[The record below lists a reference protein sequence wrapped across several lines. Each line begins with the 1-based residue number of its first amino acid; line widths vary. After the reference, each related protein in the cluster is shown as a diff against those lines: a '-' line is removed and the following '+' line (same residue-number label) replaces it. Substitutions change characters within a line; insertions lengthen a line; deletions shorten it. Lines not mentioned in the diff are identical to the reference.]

1 MGLNMKKR
9 KLEKIPI
16 FYESALTAACEERE
30 IKTIHFKRLWKHIM
44 STPEKDIDFDSMPQ
58 LPRSL
63 KKLLREKFTP
73 CSSKL
78 KKISHSKDKKTS
90 KLLIEL
96 QDGHL
101 IESVVIRHSDTR
113 SGGHTVLCVSSQ
125 VGCRMGC
132 TFCATGT
139 MGLHA
144 NLNAGEIQEQLLIAN
159 RHVTKI
165 RNIVFM
171 GMGEPLDNWG
181 AVKEAI
187 YGFWDGRKFGLS
199 FQHMTVST
207 VGVISK
213 MRLFSDE
220 FPKVNLALSLH
231 AGTQNVRKQI
241 VPTSKAF
248 TMSKLLDAV
257 DYHNN
262 KTGNKVFIE
271 YLMIGNVNSSLSD
284 AKELSEQLKGR
295 DVIVNLIPY
304 NKTETGHNYEAP
316 TLEQMEAFQTLVID
330 AGYYCTLR
338 KTTVSGQDIDG
349 ACGQLAVK
357 GLRKEDGLD
366 VESVVPDIKRRC
378 SSKVDGA
385 FAPEEKR
392 ACCTKSCSSCNC
404 ECCASSSEGSTMMA
418 LTAAVGV
425 GLLAYLRWLRK

>member
-1 MGLNMKKR
+1 MKKR
-9 KLEKIPI
+9 KLDKIPI

-44 STPEKDIDFDSMPQ
+44 TTPEKDIDFDNMPNI
-58 LPRSL
+58 PRTL
-63 KKLLREKFTP
+63 KALLREKFTP
-73 CSSKL
+73 CSSTL
-78 KKISHSKDKKTS
+78 KKISTSKDGKTS

-144 NLNAGEIQEQLLIAN
+144 NLNAGEIQEQLLLAN
-159 RHVTKI
+159 RHVDKI

-171 GMGEPLDNWG
+171 GMGEPLDNWR

-187 YGFWDGRKFGLS
+187 YGFYDGRKFGLS
-199 FQHMTVST
+199 YQHMTVST

-231 AGTQNVRKQI
+231 AGTQDVRKQI

-271 YLMIGNVNSSLSD
+271 YLMIGNVNSSLRD
-284 AKELSEQLKGR
+284 AEELSTKLKGR

-304 NKTETGHNYEAP
+304 NKTETGYDYEAP
-316 TLEQMEAFQTLVID
+316 TLEQMEAFQTAMMD

-349 ACGQLAVK
+349 ACGQLAIK
-357 GLRKEDGLD
+357 ELRKQDGLD
-366 VESVVPDIKRRC
+366 VESVVPDVKRRS
-378 SSKVDGA
+378 SSKTDDVVAQGL
-385 FAPEEKR
+385 KR
-392 ACCTKSCSSCNC
+392 GCCTKADVSCG
-404 ECCASSSEGSTMMA
+404 CAQSVSSSENKF
-418 LTAAVGV
+418 LLITAAIGV
-425 GLLAYLRWLRK
+425 GLLAYMRWLRK

>member
-1 MGLNMKKR
+1 MKKR
-9 KLEKIPI
+9 KLDKIPI
-16 FYESALTAACEERE
+16 FYESALTAACEERN
-30 IKTIHFKRLWKHIM
+30 IKTLHFKRLWKHIIT
-44 STPEKDIDFDSMPQ
+44 TPEEHIDFDSMQ
-58 LPRSL
+58 HIPRTL
-63 KKLLREKFTP
+63 KALLREKFTP

-78 KKISHSKDKKTS
+78 KKISHSKDGKTS

-101 IESVVIRHSDTR
+101 IESVIIRHSDTR

-144 NLNAGEIQEQLLIAN
+144 NLNAGEIQEQLLLAN
-159 RHVTKI
+159 RHVGKI

-171 GMGEPLDNWG
+171 GMGEPLDNWR

-187 YGFWDGRKFGLS
+187 YGFYDGRKYGLS

-207 VGVISK
+207 VGVVSK

-231 AGTQNVRKQI
+231 AGSQDVRGQI

-248 TMSKLLDAV
+248 TMSKLLEAV

-271 YLMIGNVNSSLSD
+271 YLMIGNVNSSLRD
-284 AKELSEQLKGR
+284 AEELSEKLKGR

-304 NKTETGHNYEAP
+304 NKTETGHNYECP
-316 TLEQMEAFQTLVID
+316 TLKQMEAFQQKLMD

-349 ACGQLAVK
+349 ACGQLAIK
-357 GLRKEDGLD
+357 NIKKQDALD
-366 VESVVPDIKRRC
+366 IESLMPD
-378 SSKVDGA
+378 
-385 FAPEEKR
+385 EKR
-392 ACCTKSCSSCNC
+392 TCCGKPNSPCACAESSPSYSDGNGTL
-404 ECCASSSEGSTMMA
+404 AIV
-418 LTAAVGV
+418 AAVGV
-425 GLLAYLRWLRK
+425 GLLAYMRWLKS

>member
-1 MGLNMKKR
+1 MKKR
-9 KLEKIPI
+9 KLDKIPI
-16 FYESALTAACEERE
+16 FYESALTAACEELD

-44 STPEKDIDFDSMPQ
+44 TTPEKDIDFDGMPNI
-58 LPRSL
+58 PRIL
-63 KKLLREKFTP
+63 KALLREKFTP

-78 KKISHSKDKKTS
+78 KKISHSKDGKTS

-144 NLNAGEIQEQLLIAN
+144 NLNAGEIQEQLLLAN
-159 RHVTKI
+159 RHVDKI

-171 GMGEPLDNWG
+171 GMGEPLDNWR

-187 YGFWDGRKFGLS
+187 YGFYDGRKFGLS
-199 FQHMTVST
+199 YQHMTVST

-271 YLMIGNVNSSLSD
+271 YLMIGNVNSSLRD
-284 AKELSEQLKGR
+284 AKDLSTKLKGR

-304 NKTETGHNYEAP
+304 NKTETGYDYKAP
-316 TLEQMEAFQTLVID
+316 TLEQMEAFQTAMIE

-349 ACGQLAVK
+349 ACGQLAI
-357 GLRKEDGLD
+357 KELSKKDALD
-366 VESVVPDIKRRC
+366 VESVVPDVKRSC
-378 SSKVDGA
+378 SSKTDDVVAQDL
-385 FAPEEKR
+385 KR
-392 ACCTKSCSSCNC
+392 GCCSKTDASCNC
-404 ECCASSSEGSTMMA
+404 ARAASSSENKLLA
-418 LTAAVGV
+418 LTAAIGV
-425 GLLAYLRWLRK
+425 GLLAYMRWLRK

>member
-1 MGLNMKKR
+1 MKKR
-9 KLEKIPI
+9 KLDKIPI
-16 FYESALTAACEERE
+16 FYESAFTAACEERN
-30 IKTIHFKRLWKHIM
+30 IKTLHFKRIWKHII
-44 STPEKDIDFDSMPQ
+44 STPEKDIDFDSMRQ
-58 LPRSL
+58 IPRTL
-63 KKLLREKFTP
+63 KALLREKFTP

-78 KKISHSKDKKTS
+78 KKISHSKDGKTS

-139 MGLHA
+139 MGLQA
-144 NLNAGEIQEQLLIAN
+144 NLNAGEIQEQLLLAH
-159 RHVTKI
+159 RHVGKI

-171 GMGEPLDNWG
+171 GMGEPLDNWR

-187 YGFWDGRKFGLS
+187 YGFYDGRKFGLS

-231 AGTQNVRKQI
+231 AGTQDVRKTI

-248 TMSKLLDAV
+248 TMSKLLAAV

-271 YLMIGNVNSSLSD
+271 YLMIGNVNSSLRD
-284 AKELSEQLKGR
+284 AEELSAKLKGR
-295 DVIVNLIPY
+295 NVIVNLIPY
-304 NKTETGHNYEAP
+304 NKTETGHDYKSP
-316 TLEQMEAFQTLVID
+316 TLKQMEAFQQKVMD

-349 ACGQLAVK
+349 ACGQLAIK
-357 GLRKEDGLD
+357 NIRKQDGLD
-366 VESVVPDIKRRC
+366 IESVVPDQR
-378 SSKVDGA
+378 
-385 FAPEEKR
+385 
-392 ACCTKSCSSCNC
+392 KSCSSKPHTPCNC
-404 ECCASSSEGSTMMA
+404 AKSSSDSSNESGTFA
-418 LTAAVGV
+418 LVLAVGV
-425 GLLAYLRWLRK
+425 GLLAYLRWLRKC

>member
-1 MGLNMKKR
+1 MKKR
-9 KLEKIPI
+9 KLNKVPI
-16 FYESALTAACEERE
+16 FYESALAAACEELS
-30 IKTIHFKRLWKHIM
+30 IKTIHFKTLWKHII
-44 STPEKDIDFDSMPQ
+44 STPEDEIDFDNMNGI
-58 LPRSL
+58 PRTL
-63 KKLLREKFTP
+63 KTLLRQKFTP

-78 KKISHSKDKKTS
+78 KEISHSKDGKTS

-159 RHVTKI
+159 RHVEKI

-171 GMGEPLDNWG
+171 GMGEPLDNWR

-187 YGFWDGRKFGLS
+187 HGFYDGRKFGLS
-199 FQHMTVST
+199 YQHMTVST

-213 MRLFSDE
+213 MKLFSDE

-231 AGTQNVRKQI
+231 AGTQDVRKQI

-271 YLMIGNVNSSLSD
+271 YLMIGNVNSSLGD
-284 AKELSEQLKGR
+284 AEELSVKLKGR

-304 NKTETGHNYEAP
+304 NKTETGYDYKPP
-316 TLEQMEAFQTLVID
+316 TMEQMEAFQKVIMS

-349 ACGQLAVK
+349 ACGQLAIK
-357 GLRKEDGLD
+357 GTRKQDGLD
-366 VESVVPDIKRRC
+366 VESVVKD
-378 SSKVDGA
+378 
-385 FAPEEKR
+385 
-392 ACCTKSCSSCNC
+392 TKSNSSVKPVTPCTNCSCT
-404 ECCASSSEGSTMMA
+404 SSSSNSSRSLA
-418 LTAAVGV
+418 ITAAIGI
-425 GLLAYLRWLRK
+425 GLLTYLRWLRK